1 MLLGP
6 AGPGFPGGFWS
17 SCRWADQQVAGGFI
31 WATKGWGGWEAAHGG
46 LSEGWEAG
54 GPGDLEAGGL
64 EGGDVARRTH
74 I

>member
-1 MLLGP
+1 MGVRSTLLPTGVLGVDGFGDRASENLCVVPAHHSPPEGP
-6 AGPGFPGGFWS
+6 
-17 SCRWADQQVAGGFI
+17 
-31 WATKGWGGWEAAHGG
+31 GG

-74 I
+74 V